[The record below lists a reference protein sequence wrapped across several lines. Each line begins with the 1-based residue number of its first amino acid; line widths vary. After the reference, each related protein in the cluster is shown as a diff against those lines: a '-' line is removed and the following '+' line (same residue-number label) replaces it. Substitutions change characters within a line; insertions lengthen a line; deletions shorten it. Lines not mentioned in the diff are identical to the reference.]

1 MTNKLIL
8 VTLFLL
14 LLMSCKTK
22 QSEVDQKSDNFY
34 SKEKYETEVSTPKTN
49 ETPWSNFKPL
59 EKEGW
64 KELDESLGFIVDI
77 RYATEDNFT
86 KKKIY
91 DCGRCFLR
99 ESAADAL
106 IKLNEELAKKRD
118 YKIKLFDC
126 YRPSPYQQRL
136 WDVVPDPKYVM
147 PPHKGSMHSRGLAVD
162 LTLVDAKG
170 NELDMGTPFDF
181 FGPEAHTDKIFPD
194 AQVQY
199 HRNLLQTLMKKHGF
213 EGIRTEWWHFSL
225 REKNAEL
232 ADWLWPCE

>member
-1 MTNKLIL
+1 MINKFIL
-8 VTLFLL
+8 LSLSLL
-14 LLMSCKTK
+14 LLMSCKAK
-22 QSEVDQKSDNFY
+22 LSDIDQKSDKDLQNG
-34 SKEKYETEVSTPKTN
+34 KYETEVSPPKAD
-49 ETPWSNFKPL
+49 ETLRNNFKAFK
-59 EKEGW
+59 KEGW

-77 RYATEDNFT
+77 KYASEDNFT

-106 IKLNEELAKKRD
+106 IKINEALAKIGD

-147 PPHKGSMHSRGLAVD
+147 PPNKGSMHSRGLAVD
-162 LTLVDAKG
+162 LTLTDAKG
-170 NELDMGTPFDF
+170 DELDMGTPFDF
-181 FGPEAHTDKIFPD
+181 FGPEAHTDRLFPD
-194 AQVQY
+194 AQVQH
-199 HRNLLQTLMKKHGF
+199 HRNLLQSLMKNYGF

-232 ADWLWPCE
+232 AGWLWPCE